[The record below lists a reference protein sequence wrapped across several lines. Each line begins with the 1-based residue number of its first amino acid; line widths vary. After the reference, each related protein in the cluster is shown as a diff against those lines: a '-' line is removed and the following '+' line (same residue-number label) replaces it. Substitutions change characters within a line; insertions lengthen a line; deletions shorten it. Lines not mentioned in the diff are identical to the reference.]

1 MNNCLICHAELEKAV
16 SWRSV
21 FFLDE
26 QETACCSDCSSKF
39 SLIEGAVCPMCDR
52 PQSDANPCYD
62 CERWQ
67 ADPVFGSVLA
77 GNRSVYQYNEF
88 MKEVIARY
96 KYRGDAQLADLFSEP
111 LRNIFS
117 KHFSKDYLL
126 VPIPLSK
133 ERLYERGFNQARLL
147 ADLLNAPIHE
157 PLMRIHLE
165 KQSKKTRTERLQTEN
180 VFFIDDATAIHGKK
194 LLLIDDIYTTGTTI
208 RHAAKLLI
216 VHGAESVSSLTLVRG

>member
-1 MNNCLICHAELEKAV
+1 MSKCLICHAELEKAV
-16 SWRSV
+16 TWRSV

-26 QETACCSDCSSKF
+26 QGSACCSDCSSKF

-52 PQSDANPCYD
+52 PQSEAKPCYD

-67 ADPVFGSVLA
+67 ADPVFSSALA
-77 GNRSVYQYNEF
+77 GNRSVYQYNDF
-88 MKEVIARY
+88 MKELIARY

-117 KHFSKDYLL
+117 KHFSKVHLL

-147 ADLLNAPIHE
+147 ADFLNAPIHE

-165 KQSKKTRTERLQTEN
+165 KQSKKTRMERLQTEN
-180 VFFIDDATAIHGKK
+180 VFFIDDAIDIYGKK

-216 VHGAESVSSLTLVRG
+216 GHGAESVSSLTLVRG

>member
-1 MNNCLICHAELEKAV
+1 MNKCLICQGVLEKAV

-26 QETACCSDCSSKF
+26 QDSACCADCSSKF
-39 SLIEGAVCPMCDR
+39 CLIEGTVCPMCDR
-52 PQSDANPCYD
+52 PQSEAKACYD

-67 ADPVFGSVLA
+67 ADPLFGSVLA
-77 GNRSVYQYNEF
+77 SNHSVYHYNEF
-88 MKEVIARY
+88 MKELIARY
-96 KYRGDAQLADLFSEP
+96 KYRGDAQLAELFYEP
-111 LRNIFS
+111 FRNVFS
-117 KHFSKDYLL
+117 KHFLKNSLL
-126 VPIPLSK
+126 IPIPLSK

-180 VFFIDDATAIHGKK
+180 VFFINGGSEFFGKN

-208 RHAAKLLI
+208 RHAAKLFI
-216 VHGAESVSSLTLVRG
+216 DHGAESVSSLTLVRG

>member
-1 MNNCLICHAELEKAV
+1 MSKCLICHAELERTV

-26 QETACCSDCSSKF
+26 QGTACCSVCSSKF
-39 SLIEGAVCPMCDR
+39 SLIGETACPICDR
-52 PQSDANPCYD
+52 PQSNAETCYD

-88 MKEVIARY
+88 MKELIARY
-96 KYRGDAQLADLFSEP
+96 KYRSDAQLADLFSSP
-111 LRNIFS
+111 LRTVFLE
-117 KHFSKDYLL
+117 HFSKDYLIA
-126 VPIPLSK
+126 PIPLSK

-147 ADLLNAPIHE
+147 ADLLNAPIRE

-180 VFFIDDATAIHGKK
+180 VFYIDNASEIYGKK

-216 VHGAESVSSLTLVRG
+216 GNGAETVSSLTLVRG